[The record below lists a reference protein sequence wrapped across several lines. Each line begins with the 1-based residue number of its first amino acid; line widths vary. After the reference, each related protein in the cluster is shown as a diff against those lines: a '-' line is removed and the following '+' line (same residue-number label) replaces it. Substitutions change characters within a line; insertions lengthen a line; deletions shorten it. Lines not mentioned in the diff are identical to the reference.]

1 MVTTE
6 PRPQATDGGRD
17 ERVQHV
23 EPVEKHTPP
32 PARASSLTKAYG
44 AEAGQYD
51 HRTRT
56 FQHFRERVV
65 DELPAKAGDT
75 VLDVGCGTGLCLPLL
90 REKVGPA
97 GSIVGIDASA
107 EMLAQAMR
115 RVTDWGWTNVELIAA
130 PIAEAQINAVADA
143 AMFCAVHDLMQSQ
156 AALARVF
163 AHLRPGAAVAAIG
176 GKWPAP
182 WMWPLRM
189 WVSDL
194 HAPFISSFDGFDR
207 PWRVL
212 AQFVPDLR
220 VQELAYGAGY
230 LAVGHTPDR

>member
-1 MVTTE
+1 
-6 PRPQATDGGRD
+6 
-17 ERVQHV
+17 
-23 EPVEKHTPP
+23 
-32 PARASSLTKAYG
+32 
-44 AEAGQYD
+44 
-51 HRTRT
+51 
-56 FQHFRERVV
+56 
-65 DELPAKAGDT
+65 
-75 VLDVGCGTGLCLPLL
+75 
-90 REKVGPA
+90 
-97 GSIVGIDASA
+97 
-107 EMLAQAMR
+107 MLAQAMR
-115 RVTDWGWTNVELIAA
+115 RVAEWGWTNVELIAA
-130 PIAEAQINAVADA
+130 PIADAQINAVADA

-156 AALARVF
+156 AAMARVF

-182 WMWPLRM
+182 WTWPLRM

-230 LAVGHTPDR
+230 LAVGHTPVR

>member
-1 MVTTE
+1 MVSTE
-6 PRPQATDGGRD
+6 PRPAAADGGRND
-17 ERVQHV
+17 RLPHFELIETH
-23 EPVEKHTPP
+23 PAPP
-32 PARASSLTKAYG
+32 TRASSNTYG
-44 AEAGQYD
+44 AEAGRYD

-65 DELPAKAGDT
+65 DVLPAKAGDT

-107 EMLAQAMR
+107 EMLSHAVH
-115 RVTDWGWTNVELIAA
+115 RVAEWGWNNVELIAA

-143 AMFCAVHDLMQSQ
+143 AMFCAVHDLMQSH

-194 HAPFISSFDGFDR
+194 HAPFIDNFEGFEA

-212 AQFVPDLR
+212 ARFVPDLR
-220 VQELAYGAGY
+220 VHELAYGAGY
-230 LAVGHTPDR
+230 VAVGHTPVR